1 MPSIY
6 FLDLKGVLFKLI
18 NIFIVTQMPSLSLGI
33 FKANE
38 MQVKIAYWQLSHL
51 KATLHDF
58 AQCTYSTWSK
68 EETGLTQ
75 LSEYFRLVTTTPWPQ
90 PIFVGL
96 FEGMPPHRCTAGTSL
111 IST

>member
-38 MQVKIAYWQLSHL
+38 MHVKIAYWQLSHL
-51 KATLHDF
+51 KATLYDF
-58 AQCTYSTWSK
+58 AQFTYSKWSI
-68 EETGLTQ
+68 EETWLTQ
-75 LSEYFRLVTTTPWPQ
+75 LSEYYRLVTTNPRPQ
-90 PIFVGL
+90 PNFVGL
-96 FEGMPPHRCTAGTSL
+96 F
-111 IST
+111 